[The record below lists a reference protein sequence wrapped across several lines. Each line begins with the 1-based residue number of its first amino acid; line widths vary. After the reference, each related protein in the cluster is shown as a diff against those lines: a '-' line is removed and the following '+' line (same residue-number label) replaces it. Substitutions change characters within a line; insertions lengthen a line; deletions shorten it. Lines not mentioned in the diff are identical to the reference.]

1 LAVYGPPR
9 RGPALAFLHR
19 MRRLPVILPLLIG
32 ALALTGVATDARA
45 PQGIRL
51 FDLTTAH
58 GIVDEKPFR
67 PARVFAPDDDVVY
80 VWYRA
85 DGCTVGTTIRS
96 IWFYL
101 ETDPPLQFSE
111 GSVTVDRPD
120 RWGQFNFRLAPG
132 RQWRVG
138 RYRIELRIGDAVM
151 AETDFRIA
159 AVQTAGIPA
168 ASISEQTRVATWR
181 RPTRSSGR

>member
-1 LAVYGPPR
+1 
-9 RGPALAFLHR
+9 
-19 MRRLPVILPLLIG
+19 MRRLAVILPFFIG
-32 ALALTGVATDARA
+32 AIALAGVAADARA
-45 PQGIRL
+45 GQGIRL

-58 GIVDEKPFR
+58 GVVDEKPFR
-67 PARVFAPDDDVVY
+67 PAQVFAPDDDPVY

-101 ETDPPLQFSE
+101 ETDPPQRFSE
-111 GSVTVDRPD
+111 AAVTVDRPD
-120 RWGQFNFRLAPG
+120 NWGQFNFRLAPG

-138 RYRIELRIGDAVM
+138 RCIELRIGDALM
-151 AETDFRIA
+151 AETDFRVA

-168 ASISEQTRVATWR
+168 ASISEKDQVSTCRES